1 MKIILLGKSGQLGKE
16 FENYLGKLEEVEIFS
31 FSHSELDI
39 TNLDLLIKVFKD
51 LTPDVVINCAAYTK
65 VDLAEEEKDFAYRV
79 NIIGAKNVSFAS
91 NSVKSKVVLF
101 STDYVFDG
109 AKERPYT
116 ELDAPNPISIYGM
129 SKYFGEIMTKTY
141 NPNHLI
147 LRISWLYGAYGNNF
161 IKTIIRKAKQREN
174 LKIVNDQTG
183 VPTYAYDVVLQ
194 TWKLLVKNQVGLF
207 HSSNIGETN
216 WFEFAKKVF
225 ELLKLNANTQPI
237 STDEYPSKAKRPKYS
252 VLENYFLK
260 IEGLNVMRNWEDALK
275 DFIET
280 HRKELLNR
288 RS

>member
-31 FSHSELDI
+31 FSHSELGI